1 MMHMLLGVD
10 ALSIGKSPYAPMFV
24 KAKDIEAEEIGIHA
38 SRGARL
44 YCLPSVSSY
53 IGADIVAGAYVCEL
67 HKADENVLFIDIG
80 TNGEIVF
87 SDHGRLLSCSCAAG
101 PALEGMN
108 ISSGMRA
115 AEGAIEDVE
124 IKEDGVKLKIIGNA
138 DPIGVCGKWYPGSGK
153 RTGKNRTCKKRRRI
167 YQVEE
172 SGRDR
177 LSLPND

>member
-1 MMHMLLGVD
+1 M
-10 ALSIGKSPYAPMFV
+10 
-24 KAKDIEAEEIGIHA
+24 
-38 SRGARL
+38 
-44 YCLPSVSSY
+44 
-53 IGADIVAGAYVCEL
+53 AGAYVCEL

-138 DPIGVCGKWYPGSGK
+138 DPIGVCGSGILAVVK
-153 RTGKNRTCKKRRRI
+153 ELVRTGLVRKDGAFIKLKNLEETDYRYPMIEMDGIKRQFKMTEDLKITQEMSDRYSLQKGPFCLASMHFLRR
-167 YQVEE
+167 QEK
-172 SGRDR
+172 R
-177 LSLPND
+177 